1 MSNQYE
7 HLELPV
13 INITLPKRPKRGFGS
28 GGKRDDRP
36 THGSKLLAQ
45 ASSLTSLTPKKSTP
59 FGINPKLIFKIKLR
73 KNDSLEENNL
83 SSLGLN
89 LLAKEP
95 KASQAIVVFS
105 SDNELKI
112 FREKLKSYSGLNDSN
127 YEYGYLDAIED
138 IVPLEPEDRIGRLL
152 ELKPLEN
159 DEIVPLDL
167 ELWHTGNTDEMRDYL
182 RKLDEFLQSFKEYPG
197 MKITDQ
203 YISEYF
209 CTARVKLNKKIL
221 ELLLKEDAV
230 KEIDRR
236 PKPAFESAGEIN
248 IPISDLPE
256 VISPL
261 ESVCGVLVIDS
272 GIQGGHPLIGVALG
286 DAQVFPDPGRKFI
299 KGEEED
305 GDETGGHGT
314 GVSGIAVYGD
324 VSACI
329 KKKQFQPP
337 VWLFSA
343 RVTNENNEYDPDLL
357 LDKQLEAAINYFIGN
372 YPNCKVINIS
382 LGDSNLVYRSGQK
395 QFRLAARI
403 DEIAYKLQNKNIVF
417 VISAGNY
424 YYDSESKELIRRDYP
439 KYLLSEDARIIDPA
453 TSAIALTVG
462 SLSMG
467 KGSTQYHEDA
477 CRNVV
482 AKVEGYPSPFTRSGF
497 GVDGMIKPDLVDFG
511 GDLVIDGNRMIDN
524 EIGASIITV
533 AKNYQAGS
541 LFKAYCGTSFS
552 APRVANI
559 VTQLFS
565 KYPNSSSNLIRAL
578 ITNAAGLPTEIPGLF
593 KIKTKT
599 KAKNKAKSKAKNK
612 ENTKLDMNKILQVYG
627 YGHTNFVQAA
637 YSTDNDVVLLV
648 DNEIIEVGNFKIYE
662 IPSLPPE
669 FLDTKGNKKISV
681 TLAFDPPTRHTRG
694 DSYLGVAMEFQL
706 FKNIDI
712 EAITRAFQ
720 KAQDENKDNPNE
732 DIAELTMEE
741 LKKKYGSSVIVDLQP
756 GVNLRK
762 KGTLQKGQ
770 IEFTSKTWK
779 YNQKSMYLVVSCNRK
794 WAREGE
800 IDTQRYALVISVS
813 HSDAKV
819 DLYNKIRLQTQTRI
833 SERSRVR

>member
-1 MSNQYE
+1 MSNQYD

-13 INITLPKRPKRGFGS
+13 LNITLPKRPRRGFGS
-28 GGKRDDRP
+28 SEKRKDRL
-36 THGSKLLAQ
+36 THGSKLLTQ
-45 ASSLTSLTPKKSTP
+45 AFSLTNRSPKEVAP

-73 KNDSLEENNL
+73 KNDNLEENNL
-83 SSLGLN
+83 PSLGLN

-95 KASQAIVVFS
+95 KANQAIVVFS
-105 SDNELKI
+105 SDNELEQ
-112 FREKLKSYSGLNDSN
+112 FREKLESYSGLNDSS
-127 YEYGYLDAIED
+127 YEYGYLDAIEE

-152 ELKPLEN
+152 ELEPLEN

-167 ELWHTGNTDEMRDYL
+167 ELWHTGNTDEMQNYL
-182 RKLDEFLQSFKEYPG
+182 KNLDEFLQSFEEYPG
-197 MKITDQ
+197 IKVTDK

-209 CTARVKLNKKIL
+209 CTARVKLNKEIL
-221 ELLLKEDAV
+221 GLLLAEDAV

-236 PKPAFESAGEIN
+236 PKPAFESTGEIN
-248 IPISDLPE
+248 IPISELPE
-256 VISPL
+256 LISPP
-261 ESVCGVLVIDS
+261 ESACGVLVIDS
-272 GIQGGHPLIGVALG
+272 GVQGGHPLIGIALG
-286 DAQVFPDPGRKFI
+286 DAQVFPDPGRQFI

-324 VSACI
+324 VSICI
-329 KKKQFQPP
+329 KNKQFQPP

-357 LDKQLEAAINYFIGN
+357 LDKQLEAAINYFVNN

-403 DEIAYKLQNKNIVF
+403 DEIAYKLQDKNIVF

-424 YYDSESKELIRRDYP
+424 YYDVESKEQIRRDYP
-439 KYLLSEDARIIDPA
+439 KYLLSENARIIDPA

-482 AKVEGYPSPFTRSGF
+482 AKVEGYPSPFSRSGF

-552 APRVANI
+552 TPRVANI
-559 VTQLFS
+559 ATQLFS
-565 KYPNSSSNLIRAL
+565 KYPKASSNLIRAL
-578 ITNAAGLPTEIPGLF
+578 ITNAAGLPPEIPGF
-593 KIKTKT
+593 FQIKTK
-599 KAKNKAKSKAKNK
+599 ANKKFNKK
-612 ENTKLDMNKILQVYG
+612 ENIKLDTNKILQVYG
-627 YGHTNFVQAA
+627 YGYTNFAQAA
-637 YSTDNDVVLLV
+637 YSTDNHVVLLV
-648 DNEIIEVGNFKIYE
+648 DNEIIEIGNFKIYE
-662 IPSLPPE
+662 IPPLPPE
-669 FLDTKGNKKISV
+669 FLDIKGNKKISV

-694 DSYLGVAMEFQL
+694 DSYLGVAIEFQL

-712 EAITRAFQ
+712 EAIKSTFQ
-720 KAQDENKDNPNE
+720 KATDENKDNPNE
-732 DIAELTMEE
+732 DVAELTMKE
-741 LKKKYGSSVIVDLQP
+741 LKKKYGSSVVVDLQP

-770 IEFTSKTWK
+770 IEFASKTWK
-779 YNQKSMYLVVSCNRK
+779 YNKKSMYLVVSCNRK

-833 SERSRVR
+833 SERLRVR

>member
-13 INITLPKRPKRGFGS
+13 INITLPKRSKRPFGN

-45 ASSLTSLTPKKSTP
+45 VSSLTSRPPKESTP

-127 YEYGYLDAIED
+127 YEYGFLDVIED

-152 ELKPLEN
+152 ELEPLEDN
-159 DEIVPLDL
+159 EIVPLDL
-167 ELWHTGNTDEMRDYL
+167 ELWHTGNKDEMQNYL
-182 RKLDEFLQSFKEYPG
+182 KSLDEFLQSFKEYPG
-197 MKITDQ
+197 MKITDR

-209 CTARVKLNKKIL
+209 CTARIKLNKEIL
-221 ELLLKEDAV
+221 ELLLTEDAV

-248 IPISDLPE
+248 IPISEFPE
-256 VISPL
+256 AISPP
-261 ESVCGVLVIDS
+261 ESACGILVIDS
-272 GIQGGHPLIGVALG
+272 GVQGGHPLIGIALG
-286 DAQVFPDPGRKFI
+286 DAQVFPDPGRQFI

-324 VSACI
+324 VSTCI
-329 KKKQFQPP
+329 KNKQFQPP

-357 LDKQLEAAINYFIGN
+357 LDKQLEAAIIYFIDH
-372 YPNCKVINIS
+372 YHNCKVINIS

-403 DEIAYKLQNKNIVF
+403 DEIAYKLQDKNIVF

-424 YYDSESKELIRRDYP
+424 YYDAESKELIRQDYP

-511 GDLVIDGNRMIDN
+511 GDLVIDGNKIIDN

-559 VTQLFS
+559 AAQLFS
-565 KYPNSSSNLIRAL
+565 KYPRASSNLIRVL
-578 ITNAAGLPTEIPGLF
+578 IANAADLPTEIPKHLQGN
-593 KIKTKT
+593 
-599 KAKNKAKSKAKNK
+599 KNKN
-612 ENTKLDMNKILQVYG
+612 NRLQIYG
-627 YGHTNFVQAA
+627 YGQTNFLQAA
-637 YSTDNDVVLLV
+637 YSTDNYVVLLV
-648 DNEIIEVGNFKIYE
+648 DNETIEVGNFKIYE
-662 IPSLPPE
+662 IPALPPE

-712 EAITRAFQ
+712 EAIKGAFQ
-720 KAQDENKDNPNE
+720 KVTDENKDNPNE
-732 DIAELTMEE
+732 DVTELTMEK
-741 LKKKYGSSVIVDLQP
+741 LKNKHGSSIVLNLQP
-756 GVNLRK
+756 GGNLRK

-770 IEFTSKTWK
+770 IEFASKTWK
-779 YNQKSMYLVVSCNRK
+779 YNKKSMYLIVSCNRK

-800 IDTQRYALVISVS
+800 IDTQRYALLISVS

-819 DLYNKIRLQTQTRI
+819 DLYNKYRLQTQTRI